1 VCAYGNGDNAIET
14 ETKTRTAST
23 DAEIIARL
31 VAQRN
36 GSGTVDGAG
45 KGSRARR
52 SPWRAGVV
60 RGVNLAVQ
68 APCTVQ
74 SRKES
79 T

>member
-1 VCAYGNGDNAIET
+1 VRADGNGDDATAT
-14 ETKTRTAST
+14 ETKIRTAST

-31 VAQRN
+31 VAQRK

-45 KGSRARR
+45 SGRRARR